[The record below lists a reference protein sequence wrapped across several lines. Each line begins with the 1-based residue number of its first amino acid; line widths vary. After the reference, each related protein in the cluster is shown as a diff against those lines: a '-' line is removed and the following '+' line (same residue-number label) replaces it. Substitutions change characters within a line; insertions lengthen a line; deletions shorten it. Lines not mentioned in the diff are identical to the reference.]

1 MKKKIVNKPP
11 ELLQQLE
18 SGKLQRRHIRYK
30 LFQIRINKKEI
41 DLDLKQFIENQFNK
55 NHNWSNFTFEWDVG
69 VDDPLKVICIEDW
82 VASGGVFDSMGK
94 RIPPA
99 FTQQK

>member
-11 ELLQQLE
+11 ELANLVD

-30 LFQIRINKKEI
+30 LFQIRLNKEI
-41 DLDLKQFIENQFNK
+41 DLELKEYIENQFKK
-55 NHNWSNFTFEWDVG
+55 NQNWSNFTFDWDVG
-69 VDDPLKVICIEDW
+69 VNDPFKVISIEEW
-82 VASGGVFDSMGK
+82 VSSGGVFDPMGR
-94 RIPPA
+94 RIPPG